1 MTDWEQR
8 SKENDIKIHKL
19 EERINDLELEMKAEE
34 VGQAGANQLIQ
45 ERLEKLESSQCPH
58 LKVGI
63 ATLNT
68 KDMYCI
74 HHSIFKEEA
83 KEEIFQIIQRSKKKG
98 CIGGKEKIE
107 PLVKDSECERLN
119 EEKWSLEKEI
129 SIRDKEIERLKS
141 ENYISREDML
151 KSCEQCI
158 YKTIIA
164 QALEYIKS
172 MVKGMDVYGK
182 TVAEITIKKLEGSK

>member
-129 SIRDKEIERLKS
+129 SIRDKEIERLKK
-141 ENYISREDML
+141 ML
-151 KSCEQCI
+151 EEGKKWVSWHARGDVMI
-158 YKTIIA
+158 TH
-164 QALEYIKS
+164 
-172 MVKGMDVYGK
+172 KGLKGLW
-182 TVAEITIKKLEGSK
+182 KKLGGETE